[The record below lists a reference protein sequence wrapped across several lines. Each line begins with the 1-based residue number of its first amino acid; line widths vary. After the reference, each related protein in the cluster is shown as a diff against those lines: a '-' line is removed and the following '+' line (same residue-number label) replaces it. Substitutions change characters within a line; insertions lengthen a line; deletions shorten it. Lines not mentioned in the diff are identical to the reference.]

1 MYSEEYLC
9 QAIQE
14 TLARVLVTPQ
24 ELRTQQKGGEVE
36 LLSV

>member
-1 MYSEEYLC
+1 
-9 QAIQE
+9 
-14 TLARVLVTPQ
+14 LARDLVTPQ

>member
-1 MYSEEYLC
+1 MYSEEQVC

-14 TLARVLVTPQ
+14 TLARDLVTPQ
-24 ELRTQQKGGEVE
+24 ELRTQQKDGEVE

>member
-1 MYSEEYLC
+1 MYSEEHLC

>member
-1 MYSEEYLC
+1 MYSEEQVC

-14 TLARVLVTPQ
+14 TLARMLVTPQ
-24 ELRTQQKGGEVE
+24 ELRTQQKGGGVE